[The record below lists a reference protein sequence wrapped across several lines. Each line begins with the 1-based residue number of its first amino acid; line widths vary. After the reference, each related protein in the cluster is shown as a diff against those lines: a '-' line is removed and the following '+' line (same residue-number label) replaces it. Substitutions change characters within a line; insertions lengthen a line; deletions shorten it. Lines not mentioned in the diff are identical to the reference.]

1 MFLLRDLRSQSLNF
15 GSDLRVV
22 TIFLGQLCLER
33 RLLSLAC
40 TQKVALL
47 LCIGSF
53 LLLFRAH
60 GFKLRLLRDAL
71 RRPLRML
78 LFGVP

>member
-1 MFLLRDLRSQSLNF
+1 MLCDLLCQSLNF
-15 GSDLRVV
+15 GSDLRVI

-60 GFKLRLLRDAL
+60 GFKLRLLRAVL
-71 RRPLRML
+71 RCPLRML
-78 LFGVP
+78 LFGVS